1 MVSLLSLYNRN
12 KTNNVSPAC
21 EIHMKILKTVLVVVG
36 VVLIG
41 FGLYNAFVPKE
52 VLDIGPLE
60 VSAKEGLNNQ
70 SLAMIGLGVLALVA
84 GAFMRKR

>member
-1 MVSLLSLYNRN
+1 
-12 KTNNVSPAC
+12 
-21 EIHMKILKTVLVVVG
+21 MKILKSVLIVVG

-41 FGLYNAFVPKE
+41 FGLYNAFVPQE

-60 VSAKEGLNNQ
+60 VSTKEGMSNQ
-70 SLAMIGLGVLALVA
+70 TIGMIGIGILALIA